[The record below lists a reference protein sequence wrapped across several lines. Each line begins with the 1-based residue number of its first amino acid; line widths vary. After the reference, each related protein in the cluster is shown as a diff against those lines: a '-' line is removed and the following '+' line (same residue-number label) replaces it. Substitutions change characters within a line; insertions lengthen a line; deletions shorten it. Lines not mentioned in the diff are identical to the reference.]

1 MGDGTAW
8 LSWLRLVSSSMEA
21 GCFRCSSVR
30 RGATVRKPATGIA
43 RMTLLAQACE
53 RRDGKMTEQ
62 EASPVEQRIRMKGGN
77 MLRSNAL
84 TIGQLSRRTGVPIK
98 VLRHYEDLGFLYTL
112 GRSESNYRLFGEE
125 VVWCVQVIQGLRS
138 LGLTLKEIQALVT
151 CYLERPGEPSGVL
164 LEAQLAQAVARVEAQ
179 ITALQALRQ
188 RILEFQAACAG
199 APTPPAASA
208 LVQLLVSDPRRSAM
222 PSAS

>member
-1 MGDGTAW
+1 M
-8 LSWLRLVSSSMEA
+8 LSPPMS
-21 GCFRCSSVR
+21 
-30 RGATVRKPATGIA
+30 
-43 RMTLLAQACE
+43 E
-53 RRDGKMTEQ
+53 R
-62 EASPVEQRIRMKGGN
+62 KGGD
-77 MLRSNAL
+77 MLRSNAM

-125 VVWCVQVIQGLRS
+125 VVWCVQVIQGLGS
-138 LGLTLKEIQALVT
+138 FGLTLKEIQALVT

-179 ITALQALRQ
+179 ISTLQAQRQ

-199 APTPPAASA
+199 APAQPAAYA
-208 LVQLLVSDPRRSAM
+208 LAQLLARDPSRRAV
-222 PSAS
+222 